1 MIKPFNGK
9 TPKVAESAW
18 ISERAYVIGEVEIGE
33 YCCIFPGVVI
43 RGDFAPIKIGHNT
56 DIEDNS
62 VLHVKAAM
70 EIGEN
75 VVIGHNTV
83 IHCTRIGN
91 NTIIGNNATI
101 LDETVIGEKC
111 VIGAGAVVTP
121 GSMIPDESFVT
132 GVPAQ
137 VKRKV
142 NAAQADLVAE
152 HYRYYTKE
160 YKKLYKDWHI

>member
-9 TPKVAESAW
+9 TPRVAESAW
-18 ISERAYVIGEVEIGE
+18 VSEHAYVIGEVSIGE
-33 YCCIFPGVVI
+33 DCCIWPGVVI
-43 RGDFAPIKIGHNT
+43 RGDFAPITIGNNS

-62 VLHVKAAM
+62 VLHVKVAM
-70 EIGEN
+70 DIGEN
-75 VVIGHNTV
+75 VVIGHNV
-83 IHCTRIGN
+83 VVHCRSVGD

-101 LDETVIGEKC
+101 LDEAEIGARC
-111 VIGAGAVVTP
+111 VIAAGAVVTP
-121 GSMIPDESFVT
+121 GAKIPGESFVA

-142 NAAQADLVAE
+142 NAEQADLVAE

>member
-9 TPKVAESAW
+9 IPRVAESAW
-18 ISERAYVIGEVEIGE
+18 VSETACVIGDVTIGE
-33 YCCIFPGVVI
+33 YCCLWPGVVV
-43 RGDFAPIKIGHNT
+43 RGDFAPITIGDNT

-62 VLHVKAAM
+62 VLHVKARM
-70 EIGEN
+70 NIGKN

-83 IHCTRIGN
+83 IHCTGIGN

-101 LDETVIGEKC
+101 LDETVIGERC
-111 VIGAGAVVTP
+111 VIAAGAVVTP
-121 GSMIPDESFVT
+121 GSQIPDESFVT
-132 GVPAQ
+132 GVPAV

-160 YKKLYKDWHI
+160 YKKLYKEWKI